1 MGWLRSKRPDESALT
16 PRLFRVI
23 CSTPT
28 FAGTTKGNSVR
39 RSRLR
44 HLGLAGLLVLGSL
57 TAVGTLPASA
67 AGAPAASVDE
77 RPASAGLLDAMQ
89 RDFGLTRDQAEDRLA
104 AERDATEVE
113 PVARRAAG
121 AAYGGSWFDADT
133 GRLTVAVTS
142 DAAPSTL
149 SAVRATG
156 AQVRTVEHS
165 ARQLDAAKARVDRLD
180 APAGVSGWHVDQ
192 RAGTVVVDVVAS
204 EQADNDVQRF
214 LKQARET
221 GPVTVR
227 PVPSAP
233 GTFAAGTVGGDPY
246 YTGNVRCSI
255 GFSVHGGFVTAGH
268 CGRAGAGV
276 SGWDGS
282 YIGTFQGSSF
292 PDNDYAWVSVGS
304 GWWTVPV
311 VLGWGTVSDQLVRGS
326 NVAPV
331 GASICRSGSTTHW
344 HCGTVLAHNET
355 VNYSDGSVVHQLTK
369 TSVCAEGGDSGGSF
383 ISGDQAQGVT
393 SGGWG
398 NCSSGGETWFQPVNE
413 ILNRYGLTLHTA

>member
-1 MGWLRSKRPDESALT
+1 MRRKRLKHVGLAVLLMLGSWTA
-16 PRLFRVI
+16 
-23 CSTPT
+23 
-28 FAGTTKGNSVR
+28 AGTV
-39 RSRLR
+39 
-44 HLGLAGLLVLGSL
+44 
-57 TAVGTLPASA
+57 
-67 AGAPAASVDE
+67 PAAAADE
-77 RPASAGLLDAMQ
+77 APASAGLLRAMQ
-89 RDFGLTRDQAEDRLA
+89 QDFGLTRAEAERRLA
-104 AERDATEVE
+104 AEEHAAGLE

-121 AAYGGSWFDADT
+121 DAYGGSWFDAGR

-142 DAAPSTL
+142 GASAATTR
-149 SAVRATG
+149 AVAATG
-156 AQVRTVEHS
+156 AEVRTVEHS
-165 ARQLDAAKARVDRLD
+165 ARQLDAAKARLDRAG
-180 APAGVSGWHVDQ
+180 APAGVAGWHVDP
-192 RAGTVVVDVVAS
+192 AANSVVVEVVAG
-204 EQADNDVQRF
+204 ERADNDVRAF
-214 LKQARET
+214 LDKARAA

-227 PVPSAP
+227 PVPEAP

-268 CGRAGAGV
+268 CGGAGAGV
-276 SGWDGS
+276 RGWDGS
-282 YIGTFQGSSF
+282 YVGTFQGSSF
-292 PDNDYAWVSVGS
+292 PENDYAWVSVGS

-326 NVAPV
+326 AEAPI

-344 HCGTVLAHNET
+344 HCGTVLAKNET
-355 VNYSDGSVVHQLTK
+355 VNYSQGAVRQMTK
-369 TSVCAEGGDSGGSF
+369 TSVCAEPGDSGGSF

>member
-1 MGWLRSKRPDESALT
+1 M
-16 PRLFRVI
+16 
-23 CSTPT
+23 
-28 FAGTTKGNSVR
+28 R
-39 RSRLR
+39 RSRLK
-44 HLGLAGLLVLGSL
+44 HAGLAVLLMLGSW
-57 TAVGTLPASA
+57 TAAGSLPAA
-67 AGAPAASVDE
+67 ANEEA
-77 RPASAGLLDAMQ
+77 PASAGLLQAMQ
-89 RDFGLTRDQAEDRLA
+89 DDFGLTRAQAAERLA
-104 AERDATEVE
+104 AEERATGLE
-113 PVARRAAG
+113 PAARRAAG
-121 AAYGGSWFDADT
+121 GAFGGSWFDAGT
-133 GRLTVAVTS
+133 GRLTVAVTD
-142 DAAPSTL
+142 DASATTVR
-149 SAVRATG
+149 AVRATG
-156 AQVRTVEHS
+156 ARVRTVEHS
-165 ARQLDAAKARVDRLD
+165 ARALDAAKTRLD
-180 APAGVSGWHVDQ
+180 ALSAPSGVGGWHVDP
-192 RAGTVVVDVVAS
+192 AANSVVVEVV
-204 EQADNDVQRF
+204 EDERADNDVQRF
-214 LKQARET
+214 LDRARVA

-227 PVPSAP
+227 TVPEAP

-268 CGRAGAGV
+268 CGGAGAGV

-326 NVAPV
+326 AEAPI
-331 GASICRSGSTTHW
+331 GASVCRSGSTTHW
-344 HCGTVLAHNET
+344 HCGTVLAKNET
-355 VNYSDGSVVHQLTK
+355 VNYSQGAVHQMTK

-398 NCSSGGETWFQPVNE
+398 NCTSGGETWFQPVNE

>member
-1 MGWLRSKRPDESALT
+1 M
-16 PRLFRVI
+16 
-23 CSTPT
+23 
-28 FAGTTKGNSVR
+28 R

-57 TAVGTLPASA
+57 SAVGTLPASA
-67 AGAPAASVDE
+67 ADAPTASPSGE
-77 RPASAGLLDAMQ
+77 QPASTGLLDAM
-89 RDFGLTRDQAEDRLA
+89 RHDFGLTRAEAEDRLA
-104 AERDATEVE
+104 AEREATDLE
-113 PVARRAAG
+113 PAARRAAG
-121 AAYGGSWFDADT
+121 EDFGGSWFDAGT

-142 DAAPSTL
+142 DAASSTVR
-149 SAVRATG
+149 AVRATG
-156 AQVRTVEHS
+156 AEVRTVRHS
-165 ARQLDAAKARVDRLD
+165 ARRLDAAKARVDRLD
-180 APAGVSGWHVDQ
+180 APSGVASWHVDQ
-192 RAGTVVVDVVAS
+192 RANAVVVDVVAGRR
-204 EQADNDVQRF
+204 ADNDVRGF
-214 LKQARET
+214 LEEARRA
-221 GPVTVR
+221 GPVTVST
-227 PVPSAP
+227 VPSAP
-233 GTFAAGTVGGDPY
+233 RTFAAGTVGGDPY

-355 VNYSDGSVVHQLTK
+355 VNYSDGAVVHQLTK

-398 NCSSGGETWFQPVNE
+398 NCSGGGETWFQPVNE